1 MQTFVWVHI
10 DKIEFYIYD
19 PSTSPSLPSVVYCYV
34 LKNYYW
40 FRAMSKRIGAFDIL
54 ILIFFFWYHFENIK
68 PQGCC
73 LPLLLVLTSSSPPSI

>member
-54 ILIFFFWYHFENIK
+54 ILIFFFSGIILRILNPK
-68 PQGCC
+68 VVAC
-73 LPLLLVLTSSSPPSI
+73 LYY

>member
-1 MQTFVWVHI
+1 MEIFSCKETCYHSMQTFVWVHI

-40 FRAMSKRIGAFDIL
+40 FRAMSKRIGVFDIL
-54 ILIFFFWYHFENIK
+54 ILIYQKTQVKIVCFF
-68 PQGCC
+68 
-73 LPLLLVLTSSSPPSI
+73 LV